1 MDTWVEEEIAR
12 ELEKMGVDDIESA
25 DEGDVTESSKVGID

>member
-12 ELEKMGVDDIESA
+12 ELEQMGVEDIESA
-25 DEGDVTESSKVGID
+25 DEGDFTESNKVGIY